1 MAKKDKRVK
10 GCPNESCGTYK
21 KIKYKANDNFCNKC
35 GAELVFVCPKCF
47 KALAD
52 LGPEHVYCESC
63 QASKQDKIDAVVD
76 AGKKIGGAAA
86 LALAAG
92 FKGEAGKHLKKFGGA
107 IAKKAFDI
115 AKDAIKK

>member
-1 MAKKDKRVK
+1 MAKNDKRTK
-10 GCPNESCGTYK
+10 GCPNETCATYK

-76 AGKKIGGAAA
+76 GAKKVGGAAVVA
-86 LALAAG
+86 IAAG
-92 FKGEAGKHLKKFGGA
+92 FNGEAVKYLKKAGVA
-107 IAKKAFDI
+107 IAKKGAEVI
-115 AKDAIKK
+115 KDTLIK

>member
-10 GCPNESCGTYK
+10 GCPNESCNTYK

-52 LGPEHVYCESC
+52 QGPEHVYCESC
-63 QASKQDKIDAVVD
+63 LASKQDKIDAVVD
-76 AGKKIGGAAA
+76 NGKKVVGVAAA
-86 LALAAG
+86 AVLAG
-92 FKGEAGKHLKKFGGA
+92 FNGEAGKQLKKAGVA
-107 IAKKAFDI
+107 IAKKGFEV
-115 AKDAIKK
+115 AKGAILK